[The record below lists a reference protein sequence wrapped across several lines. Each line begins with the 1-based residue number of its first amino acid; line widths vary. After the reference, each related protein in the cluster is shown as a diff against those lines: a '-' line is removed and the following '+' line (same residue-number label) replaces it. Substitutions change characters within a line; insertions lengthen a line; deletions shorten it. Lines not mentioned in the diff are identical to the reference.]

1 MIKGVSE
8 KIKNKAKDQKGEFLD
23 MLLGILGAN
32 LLRNQLTGK
41 GVIRAG
47 EGMIRVGKG
56 TLRAGQVF

>member
-1 MIKGVSE
+1 
-8 KIKNKAKDQKGEFLD
+8 